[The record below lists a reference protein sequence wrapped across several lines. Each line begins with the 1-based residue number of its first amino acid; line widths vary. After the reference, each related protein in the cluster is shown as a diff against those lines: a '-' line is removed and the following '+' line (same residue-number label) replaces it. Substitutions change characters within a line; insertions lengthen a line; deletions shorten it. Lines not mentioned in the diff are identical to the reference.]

1 MDAFRNNDNE
11 LKKRTL
17 LPNGWDTIESV
28 KMENVWDKNYGIARK
43 PNGVAINTELSN
55 ISTIDVDKPD
65 ECEILNDLL
74 IECQFYVKTKKG
86 YHFYFKKDDELARR
100 KMCGVADIN
109 THLLYLCPE
118 YQEFKFNNTVDN
130 EYTNKKTGKVVKTKK
145 YVGYELIGDKFKYQ
159 IVKSTKLV
167 EMSKKIKDWCIN
179 LINTDNKNVVKREK
193 KDREVK
199 IINPNLEN
207 SIFDLE
213 QMTAIYDIFYES
225 KLFDTYSSW
234 RDIAYIS
241 RHLNNSEE
249 GFKLFDKYSRKSNK
263 YKLEEEINNRIA
275 FYGNNEYEENFQYG
289 WVLHKCK
296 KLNKD
301 LFADCLKKLYVK
313 KTLDSIKIKS
323 KYIYVNENKKYFND
337 WYNNH
342 KVMMIKS
349 AYGTGKTTAFKNI
362 INDYA
367 PKKILFIT
375 YRQSLAWSLL
385 DELKN
390 DYQFES
396 YQNRAEFDIQ
406 KQERLIIQLDSIHL
420 LRGVTN
426 MFTNKSSYPNY
437 DLVVL
442 DEMEGLLNHLSYNK
456 ISQISIEHILQQILI
471 KSNKIL
477 CLDGDLGDRSVDYI
491 DHIFKNQ
498 YFILENTFKP
508 SKKHF
513 IFTNNKTNYDEKI
526 ELALQNKKK
535 IVIVSMSSKECE
547 IINEKYGKKY
557 KVVIH
562 NGIQKNK
569 KMLLDVNKYWGNADI
584 LVYSPTVE
592 SGVDFTQVHF
602 DMCFGLLSA
611 DSTSYRAFLQMMNRV
626 RNFKE
631 NTVNIYTGSISFKEY
646 DAIFTYNDVEAEIY
660 NDIEKTA
667 LIKVLIHNKVEE
679 NNTKTYFMP
688 CLLEMIKNKG
698 HTFEYKEI
706 KREKTDK
713 VDEYNK
719 KQCIL
724 EAKDITK
731 EDLNRIIQNE
741 RRNIDNRG
749 DYFSKEKMLYK
760 IRWYLDELDEE
771 TLDKIYNKNSVLQNY
786 SMYKLEKEERGLE
799 KYEFLKKSKFDK
811 IDMIKSICE
820 HVGDEI
826 DYEKINKIVNSKKF
840 KVMFSNDKKTKS
852 ISTVNGINGIINNYG
867 VGVMRKKNNKKV
879 DGKCVTTYKYV
890 VDEID
895 IIKEYNDRVDNVV
908 EVMDIDE

>member
-1 MDAFRNNDNE
+1 
-11 LKKRTL
+11 
-17 LPNGWDTIESV
+17 
-28 KMENVWDKNYGIARK
+28 
-43 PNGVAINTELSN
+43 
-55 ISTIDVDKPD
+55 
-65 ECEILNDLL
+65 
-74 IECQFYVKTKKG
+74 
-86 YHFYFKKDDELARR
+86 
-100 KMCGVADIN
+100 
-109 THLLYLCPE
+109 
-118 YQEFKFNNTVDN
+118 
-130 EYTNKKTGKVVKTKK
+130 
-145 YVGYELIGDKFKYQ
+145 
-159 IVKSTKLV
+159 
-167 EMSKKIKDWCIN
+167 
-179 LINTDNKNVVKREK
+179 
-193 KDREVK
+193 
-199 IINPNLEN
+199 
-207 SIFDLE
+207 
-213 QMTAIYDIFYES
+213 
-225 KLFDTYSSW
+225 
-234 RDIAYIS
+234 
-241 RHLNNSEE
+241 
-249 GFKLFDKYSRKSNK
+249 
-263 YKLEEEINNRIA
+263 
-275 FYGNNEYEENFQYG
+275 
-289 WVLHKCK
+289 
-296 KLNKD
+296 
-301 LFADCLKKLYVK
+301 
-313 KTLDSIKIKS
+313 
-323 KYIYVNENKKYFND
+323 
-337 WYNNH
+337 
-342 KVMMIKS
+342 
-349 AYGTGKTTAFKNI
+349 
-362 INDYA
+362 
-367 PKKILFIT
+367 
-375 YRQSLAWSLL
+375 
-385 DELKN
+385 
-390 DYQFES
+390 
-396 YQNRAEFDIQ
+396 
-406 KQERLIIQLDSIHL
+406 
-420 LRGVTN
+420 
-426 MFTNKSSYPNY
+426 
-437 DLVVL
+437 
-442 DEMEGLLNHLSYNK
+442 
-456 ISQISIEHILQQILI
+456 
-471 KSNKIL
+471 
-477 CLDGDLGDRSVDYI
+477 
-491 DHIFKNQ
+491 
-498 YFILENTFKP
+498 
-508 SKKHF
+508 
-513 IFTNNKTNYDEKI
+513 
-526 ELALQNKKK
+526 
-535 IVIVSMSSKECE
+535 
-547 IINEKYGKKY
+547 
-557 KVVIH
+557 
-562 NGIQKNK
+562 
-569 KMLLDVNKYWGNADI
+569 
-584 LVYSPTVE
+584 
-592 SGVDFTQVHF
+592 
-602 DMCFGLLSA
+602 
-611 DSTSYRAFLQMMNRV
+611 MNRV